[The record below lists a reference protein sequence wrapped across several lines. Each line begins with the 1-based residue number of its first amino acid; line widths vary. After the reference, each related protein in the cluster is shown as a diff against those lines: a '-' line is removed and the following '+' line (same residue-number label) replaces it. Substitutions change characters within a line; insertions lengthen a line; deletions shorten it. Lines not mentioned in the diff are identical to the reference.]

1 MPSAVIFDLDG
12 TLTRTPNPWQHIHEC
27 LGVWHDK
34 AAIHVDQWI
43 SGEITYD
50 EFCRRDSQLWQG
62 RPIQEIE
69 GYLDRIEINR
79 HVPVVVDELKQRKV
93 PSIIISSGFTYI
105 ARKIQ
110 TACKWEPLLVYA
122 NELLDGPQ
130 VSIRVSPDRN
140 SPISKKAHAD
150 AALEA
155 VGARL
160 ADTLVVSDSV
170 HDLEQLHESR
180 YLLHI
185 REEDDLLR
193 TLRYLDDA

>member
-34 AAIHVDQWI
+34 ASVHVGQWL

-50 EFCRRDSQLWQG
+50 QFCQKDFELWQG
-62 RPIQEIE
+62 RSIKEIE
-69 GYLDRIEINR
+69 GFLDQIEINR
-79 HVPVVVDELKQRKV
+79 HVPAVVDALMKRNV

-110 TACKWEPLLVYA
+110 SAWNWQPLLVYA
-122 NELLDGPQ
+122 NELMEGPH
-130 VSIRVSPDRN
+130 VSIRVSPDRD
-140 SPISKKAHAD
+140 SPISKKAHAMK
-150 AALEA
+150 ALTS

-160 ADTLVVSDSV
+160 VDTLVVSDSV
-170 HDLEQLHESR
+170 HDLEQLQESR
-180 YLLHI
+180 YQLHI
-185 REEDDLLR
+185 REEDDLIH
-193 TLRYLDDA
+193 TLRYLDA